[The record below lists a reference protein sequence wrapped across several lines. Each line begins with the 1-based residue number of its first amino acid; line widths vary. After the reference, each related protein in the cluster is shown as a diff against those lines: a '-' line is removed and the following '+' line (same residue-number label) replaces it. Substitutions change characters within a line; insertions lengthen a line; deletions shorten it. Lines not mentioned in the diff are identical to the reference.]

1 MNDVADAG
9 VAAPRVAAIE
19 TLDQERLRAMLAAG
33 DEILECYRVLGKP
46 GLNIVGELL
55 KGQGTFYEYNHFPK
69 GDIFDEEFS
78 SQYYY
83 HAHREYQPEHG
94 HFHTFLRAGA
104 IPAGVQPV
112 PYDGDEPW
120 PMGDETLSHL
130 ISISMDPRG
139 FPLGLF
145 ATNRWVT
152 AEAWYRAADVIDMV
166 DRFRIDHANPS
177 WPANRWITAMMCLF
191 KPQIAALLEHR
202 DAVIEAWARDH
213 PGVDVFEDRDLE
225 ITGWLPVSV
234 DEQLANLRGALDRCH
249 AASTARV
256 KANPDYPGLL

>member
-1 MNDVADAG
+1 MNDVLDSG
-9 VAAPRVAAIE
+9 VAPPEVAAIDSLE
-19 TLDQERLRAMLAAG
+19 RERLEDMLAAG
-33 DEILECYRVLGKP
+33 YEILECYRVLTKG

-55 KGQGTFYEYNHFPK
+55 KGQGTFYEFDHYPK
-69 GDIFDEEFS
+69 GDIYDDASS

-83 HAHREYQPEHG
+83 HAHREDHEEHG

-104 IPAGVQPV
+104 IPEHVQPV
-112 PYDGDEPW
+112 AYDGDEPW
-120 PMGDETLSHL
+120 PTGDEALSHL
-130 ISISMDPRG
+130 IAISMSPPG

-177 WPANRWITAMMCLF
+177 WPTNRWMTAMMCLF
-191 KPQIAALLEHR
+191 KPQITALLEHR
-202 DAVIEAWARDH
+202 DAVVEAWVRDH
-213 PGVDVFEDRDLE
+213 PGVDVYEDRELD

-234 DEQLANLRGALDRCH
+234 DDQLAAVRAAL
-249 AASTARV
+249 A
-256 KANPDYPGLL
+256 

>member
-1 MNDVADAG
+1 MTDVIDSRLG
-9 VAAPRVAAIE
+9 PPEVAAID
-19 TLDQERLRAMLAAG
+19 TLERGRLEDMLVAG
-33 DEILECYRVLGKP
+33 YEILECYRVLAKG

-55 KGQGTFYEYNHFPK
+55 KGQGTFYEYDHFPK
-69 GDIFDEEFS
+69 GDIYDEEFS

-83 HAHREYQPEHG
+83 HSHREDQGEHG
-94 HFHTFLRAGA
+94 HFHTFLRSGA
-104 IPAGVQPV
+104 IPENVQPV

-120 PMGDETLSHL
+120 PTGDEALSHL

-177 WPANRWITAMMCLF
+177 WPTNRWMTAMMCLF

-202 DAVIEAWARDH
+202 DAVVDAWVKDH
-213 PGVDVFEDRDLE
+213 PGVDVYEDRELE
-225 ITGWLPVSV
+225 VTGWLAVSV
-234 DEQLANLRGALDRCH
+234 DEQLAAIRAAL
-249 AASTARV
+249 A
-256 KANPDYPGLL
+256 

>member
-1 MNDVADAG
+1 MTDVIDSRLG
-9 VAAPRVAAIE
+9 PPEVAAID
-19 TLDQERLRAMLAAG
+19 TLERGRLEDMLVAG
-33 DEILECYRVLGKP
+33 YEILECYRVLAKG

-55 KGQGTFYEYNHFPK
+55 KGQGTFYEYDHFPK
-69 GDIFDEEFS
+69 GDIYDEEFS

-83 HAHREYQPEHG
+83 HSHREDQGEHG
-94 HFHTFLRAGA
+94 HFHTFLRSGA
-104 IPAGVQPV
+104 IPENVQPV

-120 PMGDETLSHL
+120 PTGDEALSHL

-139 FPLGLF
+139 FPIELF

-177 WPANRWITAMMCLF
+177 WPTNRWMTAMMCLF

-202 DAVIEAWARDH
+202 DAVVDAWVRDH
-213 PGVDVFEDRDLE
+213 PGVDVYEDRELE
-225 ITGWLPVSV
+225 VTGWLAVSV
-234 DEQLANLRGALDRCH
+234 DEQLAAIRAAL
-249 AASTARV
+249 A
-256 KANPDYPGLL
+256 

>member
-9 VAAPRVAAIE
+9 VAAPEVAAID
-19 TLDQERLRAMLAAG
+19 TLARGRLQAMLAAG
-33 DEILECYRVLGKP
+33 EEILECYRVLGKP

-55 KGQGTFYEYNHFPK
+55 KGQGTFYEYDHFPK
-69 GDIFDEEFS
+69 GDIYDEEFS

-83 HAHREYQPEHG
+83 HAHREDQPEHG

-104 IPAGVQPV
+104 IPEGVQPV

-120 PMGDETLSHL
+120 PTGDEALSHL

-166 DRFRIDHANPS
+166 EHFRIDHANPS

-202 DAVIEAWARDH
+202 DAVVDAWARSH
-213 PGVDVFEDRDLE
+213 PGVDVYEDRDLE

-234 DEQLANLRGALDRCH
+234 DEQLAAVRAALE
-249 AASTARV
+249 
-256 KANPDYPGLL
+256 